1 MVTTSVR
8 LQSLL
13 GEGGMGSVWLADHL
27 GLGTPVAV
35 KFISPHLL
43 ARLPSALARFEREAS
58 AAARIKSPH
67 VVHMLDHGVMDDGMP
82 FLVMEYLEGESLG
95 DYLTRNVYMSAT
107 NIVNVLEQAAKG
119 IDHAH
124 SLCIIHRD
132 IKPDNIFLQAIP
144 GDVVVKILDFGI
156 AKENS
161 LADNSQ
167 LTNTGSMLGTPNY
180 MSPEHIVDAK
190 HVDGQADLWSL
201 AVVTYE
207 ALTGVRPFSAD
218 SLGGTIV
225 AVTKIKYH
233 PPSTFGTAKEFDEW
247 CARAFNASPAKRFSS
262 AKEMAVDLRRI
273 LLRESPTP
281 NARLLDVNGSRPSV
295 AGNGSAPPAA
305 VGTPASEPTV
315 QTPVSQTDLLALP
328 IESPATPTTVVAPV
342 DQAPKF
348 STDAETFA
356 ASSATI
362 VGTGVLNKRNPV
374 PIVAVALVSLALLVM
389 GIVVSQLLDAPG
401 DDVASNDATASKH
414 EGTML
419 PPHGMIRVDG
429 GRYTIGCRP
438 TASDCFDDEKPAH
451 PFSVAS
457 FAIMKHEVTVAEYA
471 SCVSASAC
479 TPPGTGKRCTG
490 HKAGHERY
498 PINCVDWHDA
508 QSYCKHKGW
517 RLPTEQQW
525 EVAALGHE
533 GADYPWGPESPSC
546 GIAVIADDT
555 APGCGTDQ
563 PLPIEARG
571 RDVSWAGVHD
581 LGGSM
586 REWTRSDY
594 APYPGGSLDE
604 GRAGKVNRGGSW
616 IMKKT
621 QTSTSHTRAVDRPG
635 ERRDDLGFRCVLE
648 PEG

>member
-1 MVTTSVR
+1 MVTSSVR
-8 LQSLL
+8 LQRLL

-27 GLGTPVAV
+27 GLGTSVAV

-67 VVHMLDHGVMDDGMP
+67 VVHMLDHGVMDNGMP

-95 DYLTRNVYMSAT
+95 DYLARVGFMSAT
-107 NIVNVLEQAAKG
+107 NIVAVLEQAAKA

-124 SLCIIHRD
+124 LLGIIHRD

-144 GDVVVKILDFGI
+144 DDVVVKLLDFGI

-218 SLGGTIV
+218 SVGGTIV
-225 AVTKIKYH
+225 AVTKIKYQ
-233 PPSTFGTAKEFDEW
+233 PPSTFGTAKAFDEW

-262 AKEMAVDLRRI
+262 AREMAVDLRRV
-273 LLRESPTP
+273 LLRESTTP
-281 NARLLDVNGSRPSV
+281 NASLPDLNGSRPSV
-295 AGNGSAPPAA
+295 AGDRSAPPAA
-305 VGTPASEPTV
+305 TGTPASEPTI

-328 IESPATPTTVVAPV
+328 LETSAAPAMAVAPV
-342 DQAPKF
+342 AQAPVLAAR
-348 STDAETFA
+348 AETFA
-356 ASSATI
+356 AASATI
-362 VGTGVLNKRNPV
+362 VGTGDLSKRNPV
-374 PIVAVALVSLALLVM
+374 PIVAFVLVSLALLVT
-389 GIVVSQLLDAPG
+389 GIVVSQILDSPG
-401 DDVASNDATASKH
+401 DDVASNDETAAKH
-414 EGTML
+414 VKSML
-419 PPHGMIRVDG
+419 PPLGMIRIDG
-429 GRYTIGCRP
+429 GQYTIGCRP
-438 TASDCFDDEKPAH
+438 TSSGCFEDEKPPH
-451 PFSVAS
+451 SFSVGP
-457 FAIMKHEVTVAEYA
+457 FAIMKHEVTAAEYA
-471 SCVSASAC
+471 SCVGAAAC
-479 TPPGTGKRCTG
+479 APPGAGKHCTG

-498 PINCVDWHDA
+498 PINCVDWRGA
-508 QSYCKHKGW
+508 QSYCLHKGW

-533 GADYPWGPESPSC
+533 GADYPWGSEAPSC
-546 GIAVIADDT
+546 GVAVIADDT

-604 GRAGKVNRGGSW
+604 GTAGKVNRGGSW

-621 QTSTSHTRAVDRPG
+621 QTSTSHTRAVDRPE
-635 ERRDDLGFRCVLE
+635 ERRNDLGFRCVLE
-648 PEG
+648 LKG